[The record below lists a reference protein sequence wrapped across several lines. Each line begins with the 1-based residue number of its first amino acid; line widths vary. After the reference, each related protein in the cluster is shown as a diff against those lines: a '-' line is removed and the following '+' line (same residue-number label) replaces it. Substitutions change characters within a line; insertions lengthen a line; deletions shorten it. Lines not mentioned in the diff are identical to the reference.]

1 MNKRIRELAEQA
13 MELVDPY
20 APEGD
25 FGSSELNAEKFALLI
40 LKECIDICRS
50 EDWEDQQGWGKMYAH
65 KIQKQFGIKP

>member
-1 MNKRIRELAEQA
+1 MNHRIRELAEQA
-13 MELVDPY
+13 GWMMGDDV
-20 APEGD
+20 EG
-25 FGSSELNAEKFALLI
+25 FNTRLEKFAELI